1 MCSAATALRI
11 YRSLGGANNG
21 WTDVGEAVI
30 IDLEG
35 HGVKAEKVVMW
46 EERVNE
52 MLAVGAGAVNN
63 FNVVYD
69 ERGMFFLQTKK
80 DYY

>member
-1 MCSAATALRI
+1 
-11 YRSLGGANNG
+11 
-21 WTDVGEAVI
+21 
-30 IDLEG
+30 
-35 HGVKAEKVVMW
+35 MW

-69 ERGMFFLQTKK
+69 ERGIFFFQKKILVLNSLYLFMFKQIKYIHCVTDIIFLVIQF
-80 DYY
+80 

>member
-1 MCSAATALRI
+1 
-11 YRSLGGANNG
+11 
-21 WTDVGEAVI
+21 
-30 IDLEG
+30 
-35 HGVKAEKVVMW
+35 MW

-69 ERGMFFLQTKK
+69 ERGLFFLQTKK

>member
-1 MCSAATALRI
+1 
-11 YRSLGGANNG
+11 
-21 WTDVGEAVI
+21 
-30 IDLEG
+30 
-35 HGVKAEKVVMW
+35 MW

-69 ERGMFFLQTKK
+69 ERGMFFLQTKRITIDLYNILPK
-80 DYY
+80 F